1 MNTMALLAL
10 PQSELIRQLQ
20 AYRLK
25 VGLSQSD
32 IAWKLGF
39 SVPTVSRWERGIC
52 TPDLRA
58 IGAIVDFLRR
68 ADAHTEKALIR
79 AVMTAKDSRN
89 MWQGEDIRYLVGS
102 PREYADTPLM
112 RDMVGQSI
120 RHHMVGLYNDYIE
133 DRAVVASL
141 RAGEIASVD
150 FYGGAAMAM
159 TKIAAGFV
167 QKKTFTFQSEIRGVI
182 RSDTRSWL
190 IPAAQAPMRLGVV
203 SHTWDELM
211 KPH

>member
-1 MNTMALLAL
+1 MTLLAI
-10 PQSELIRQLQ
+10 PQSELVRQLR

-25 VGLSQSD
+25 VGISQAD
-32 IAWKLGF
+32 IGWKLGF
-39 SVPTVSRWERGIC
+39 SVPTVSRWERGVA

-89 MWQGEDIRYLVGS
+89 MWQGEDIRYLAGS
-102 PREYADTPLM
+102 PREYAETPQM
-112 RDMVGQSI
+112 RSMVGESI
-120 RHHMVGLYNDYIE
+120 RHHMTGLYNDYIE

-141 RAGEIASVD
+141 KAGELASVD

-159 TKIAAGFV
+159 TRIPEGFV
-167 QKKTFTFQSEIRGVI
+167 QRKTFTFQSEIRGII
-182 RSDTRSWL
+182 RSDTRSLL
-190 IPAAQAPMRLGVV
+190 IPVAEAPMLLGVV
-203 SHTWDELM
+203 SHTWDDLSR
-211 KPH
+211 PH